1 MDKYHSKNFLNST
14 SIASGGTHMSSS
26 ATSSYLNSSTFQ
38 TGAINSNCFG
48 GLIGQLPRA
57 SAATAPNSFSYPSP
71 SFEPFSSTST
81 YGYTSSAS
89 SSSTTAPLPSPDG
102 YYGIPF
108 HYPTNWEIGNLNL
121 IKQEPQQSLS
131 SCGPIKTTAPKK
143 RRSKVAAAAAAKAS
157 SDRSKVAAAAA
168 AKASSDSND
177 SPTSENG
184 GSRRRTRR
192 YKTPSPQILRVRRE
206 MANARERRRMNNLN
220 TAYDML
226 RQVLP
231 DLDEGRRLSKM
242 ETLQMA
248 QIYIENLA
256 DLIAASS

>member
-1 MDKYHSKNFLNST
+1 
-14 SIASGGTHMSSS
+14 MSS
-26 ATSSYLNSSTFQ
+26 AAAAAYLNSTFQ
-38 TGAINSNCFG
+38 TTGGNSNNYFG
-48 GLIGQLPRA
+48 NGSGNGHLLPRA
-57 SAATAPNSFSYPSP
+57 SAPNSFSYPSP
-71 SFEPFSSTST
+71 SFESFIPSGTTST
-81 YGYTSSAS
+81 YGYTSSSGS
-89 SSSTTAPLPSPDG
+89 SCSTTAPLPSPDG

-108 HYPTNWEIGNLNL
+108 YSTNWEIGNLNNF
-121 IKQEPQQSLS
+121 IKQEPEQKPLS
-131 SCGPIKTTAPKK
+131 KIGPIKTPPRK
-143 RRSKVAAAAAAKAS
+143 RTTKFAKS
-157 SDRSKVAAAAA
+157 
-168 AKASSDSND
+168 ASSDSND
-177 SPTSENG
+177 SPPENG
-184 GSRRRTRR
+184 KCRTRTRR

-256 DLIAASS
+256 DLISSS